1 MKRRVLCSFIVVV
14 MLFALCVMCAC
25 DGNDNGN
32 DNAKQVSLKE
42 GMTLKELHD
51 FFKTVTNFT
60 YDSDYSEDGHSDE
73 VLTERWTEKGRTQ
86 VGMSDATTR
95 FESWLFCEDNR
106 YYGLLKETNTKTGE
120 VTCSSEVKNMTKEEF
135 DRYGSVKQWLADF
148 YSDCEDENVEWHIE
162 NGKLIIKD
170 MVWHLTYTVYN
181 FNTTKWVELPEE
193 FKNYKDLPLT
203 K

>member
-1 MKRRVLCSFIVVV
+1 MRRRVLCSFIVVA
-14 MLFALCVMCAC
+14 MLFILCAMCAC
-25 DGNDNGN
+25 NGN
-32 DNAKQVSLKE
+32 GGGSQPALKE
-42 GMTLKELHD
+42 GMTLQELHD
-51 FFKTVTNFT
+51 FFETVTNFT
-60 YDSDYSEDGHSDE
+60 YDYDNLEDGYSDE

-106 YYGLLKETNTKTGE
+106 YYGLLKVTNTKTGE

-135 DRYGSVKQWLADF
+135 DRYGSVKQLLAAF

-170 MVWHLTYTVYN
+170 TVWHLTYTVYN

-203 K
+203 EE